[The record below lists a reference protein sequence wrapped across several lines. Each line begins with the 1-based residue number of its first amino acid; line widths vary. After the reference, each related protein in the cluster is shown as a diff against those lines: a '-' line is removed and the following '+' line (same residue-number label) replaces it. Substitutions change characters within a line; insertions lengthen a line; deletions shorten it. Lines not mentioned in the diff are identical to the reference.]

1 MKNKNIYVLR
11 EFNGALV
18 KTDMNLKIVI
28 MISMFLAQTLTCAGL
43 EPLYLGSGPSD
54 LVIKLDGGARLP
66 GQSYNFAPSG
76 YVTPMVPQ
84 SMALSSNIMITQAR
98 KLMNEAQLARDEAV
112 SARDEAKAIYNETRA
127 LLDEIKK
134 KELNIQS
141 LQKISESDSEATAA
155 NAAQA
160 EAFLNEA
167 DEIYKKITTLSV
179 EIEDKLSEI
188 KTTLNEARAYANT
201 IDTSAAK
208 SSDAS
213 TDDSDVRNPASKAS
227 LVSRSVPPTNRESDN
242 RGEKTIF
249 FLS

>member
-1 MKNKNIYVLR
+1 
-11 EFNGALV
+11 
-18 KTDMNLKIVI
+18 
-28 MISMFLAQTLTCAGL
+28 
-43 EPLYLGSGPSD
+43 
-54 LVIKLDGGARLP
+54 
-66 GQSYNFAPSG
+66 
-76 YVTPMVPQ
+76 
-84 SMALSSNIMITQAR
+84 
-98 KLMNEAQLARDEAV
+98 LARDEAV
-112 SARDEAKAIYNETRA
+112 SARNEAKAIYNETRA

-188 KTTLNEARAYANT
+188 KTTLQEARAHANT
-201 IDTSAAK
+201 VDKSASR

-213 TDDSDVRNPASKAS
+213 TDDSKVRNPATKAS
-227 LVSRSVPPTNRESDN
+227 LVSRSVSPANRESEN
-242 RGEKTIF
+242 RGEKTLF